1 MCFIRWKKTV
11 SIILL
16 KGVVVGFM
24 VDGMC
29 KTSLGIV
36 LKPTM
41 AIFGLGSQVKQI
53 QEAIKSG
60 DSAEIAVRFVQ
71 LACMLAGQRI

>member
-1 MCFIRWKKTV
+1 
-11 SIILL
+11 
-16 KGVVVGFM
+16 M